1 MNKQQQAKL
10 EKYIKTGIF
19 SAAQLIVIQKAI
31 ECNITGEQLKAIADS
46 KLTWYEMQAK
56 LLEISG
62 LAVE

>member
-10 EKYIKTGIF
+10 EKYIRTGIF

-31 ECNITGEQLKAIADS
+31 EYNITGEQLKAIADS

-62 LAVE
+62 LVVE